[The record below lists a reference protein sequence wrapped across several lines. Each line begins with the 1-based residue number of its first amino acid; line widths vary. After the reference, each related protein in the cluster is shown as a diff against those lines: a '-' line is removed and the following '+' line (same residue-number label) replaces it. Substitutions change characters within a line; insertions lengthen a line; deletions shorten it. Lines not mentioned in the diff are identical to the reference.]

1 MSRTYSKIFGF
12 GEKIKYLRIK
22 NGLKQKDLA
31 HKAGIS
37 QEHLAKIEAGANVS
51 EKTLA
56 KIAKALYVEL
66 DYFVPVNVNPK
77 SELVEL
83 LIFNVSKKLFSSLPA
98 AEEFNLLPDYK
109 KKVYV
114 FPELLEQFKNKPIYA
129 YEMPDESLNEIIKP
143 KDTVFV
149 LFNDKIKP
157 SQNHDAQILA
167 VEFAG
172 GVKALK
178 LFNYESKEL
187 EDRNA
192 DEIEST
198 QETYKIKDV
207 KIIGVAVL
215 VISYISLLPY
225 AI

>member
-1 MSRTYSKIFGF
+1 MSRTFSKIFGL

-22 NGLKQKDLA
+22 NGLKQKDLSL
-31 HKAGIS
+31 KAGIS
-37 QEHLAKIEAGANVS
+37 QEHLSKIEAGVNISGA
-51 EKTLA
+51 TLS
-56 KIAKALYVEL
+56 KIANALMV
-66 DYFVPVNVNPK
+66 DINYFIAADNQK

-83 LIFNVSKKLFSSLPA
+83 LTFNISKKLFSSRPA
-98 AEEFNLLPDYK
+98 VEEFNLLPDFK

-114 FPELLEQFKNKPIYA
+114 FPELLEQFKGKPIYA

-143 KDTVFV
+143 KDTVIV

-157 SQNHDAQILA
+157 TKNHDGQILA
-167 VEFAG
+167 VEFQG

-178 LFNYESKEL
+178 LFNYDNKEL
-187 EDRNA
+187 EDRNI

-198 QETYKIKDV
+198 QETYNIKNV

-215 VISYISLLPY
+215 VISYIPLIPHVV
-225 AI
+225 